1 MNEILAL
8 IINLIGVIISAIGII
23 FVFDARKLTE
33 KWFSFGD
40 KNDGTKIFK
49 IVGFIMAII
58 GAIILMIQN

>member
-8 IINLIGVIISAIGII
+8 IINLIGFIIIAVGII

-40 KNDGTKIFK
+40 KNDGTKILK
-49 IVGFIMAII
+49 IIGFIVIVI
-58 GAIILMIQN
+58 GAIIVII